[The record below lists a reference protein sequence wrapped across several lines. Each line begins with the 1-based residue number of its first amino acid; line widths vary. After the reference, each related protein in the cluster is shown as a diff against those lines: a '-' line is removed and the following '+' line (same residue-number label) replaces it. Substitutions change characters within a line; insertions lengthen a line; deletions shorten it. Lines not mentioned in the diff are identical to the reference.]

1 MKYLAI
7 DTTTLEIKLAIYNTE
22 NQETFQI
29 IEHVGRKHS
38 EKLHIKIKEIIE
50 TNNLK
55 VSDLNTIVVNL
66 GPGSYTSLRLGIA
79 TAKGLAL
86 PFKHINVVGVDSFK
100 MMEELYA
107 KQESDAIMLENNAS
121 QLYLQTNGQQ
131 VIIAPEE
138 VKDYLTEGQKVFGT
152 GFEEYKEHLT
162 NYDLQ
167 ENTGKIE
174 AIDLI
179 NYAIKHDLSDKPL
192 EPLYIKP
199 LTYKKYVY
207 KL

>member
-1 MKYLAI
+1 MQYLAI

-29 IEHVGRKHS
+29 IEHVGRKQS
-38 EKLHIKIKEIIE
+38 EKLHIKIKEILE

-138 VKDYLTEGQKVFGT
+138 VKEYLTEGQKVFGT
-152 GFEEYKEHLT
+152 GFEEYKEHLAK
-162 NYDLQ
+162 YDLQ

>member
-1 MKYLAI
+1 MQYLAI

-22 NQETFQI
+22 NQETFQT
-29 IEHVGRKHS
+29 IEHVGRKQS
-38 EKLHIKIKEIIE
+38 EKLHIKIKEILE

>member
-22 NQETFQI
+22 NQEIFQI
-29 IEHVGRKHS
+29 IEHVGRKQS
-38 EKLHIKIKEIIE
+38 EKLHIKIKEILE

-107 KQESDAIMLENNAS
+107 KQDTDAIMLENNAS

-152 GFEEYKEHLT
+152 GFEEYKEHLA